1 MNERRGWV
9 ILAIGVFL
17 FAVFWLGFALAAYLY
32 SSAAAERVFQ

>member
-32 SSAAAERVFQ
+32 SSAAAERVLQ